1 MKNLKEIYLLR
12 ISWIFRLKKK
22 KIKNEDNFKNINSQT
37 VKSSQIKKSFVSN
50 VENSLNFRQFTSHI
64 PSWGGVIEIIQ
75 DDLNNDYSL
84 YKQYNNL
91 EFMNTCTIDYFLFA
105 IWCVSKVSSESIKC
119 LNILANENQIAR
131 YLIKIIDLID
141 TFQWNRAR
149 SLWILPILQ
158 LKPENWK
165 FSLFGQQSTF
175 FVNKCLQFQEI
186 VFKCTDCEFDLKTIN
201 EYYFKRNDSN
211 ELIINCVLD
220 QPCNKC
226 KNKVYGRFET
236 VPFWIFVS
244 IFDAISFTD
253 LPPSIAIL
261 NKTFNLLCF
270 SFATSHNS
278 VPHFK
283 VFFICKK
290 CFTKS
295 MI

>member
-1 MKNLKEIYLLR
+1 
-12 ISWIFRLKKK
+12 
-22 KIKNEDNFKNINSQT
+22 
-37 VKSSQIKKSFVSN
+37 
-50 VENSLNFRQFTSHI
+50 
-64 PSWGGVIEIIQ
+64 
-75 DDLNNDYSL
+75 
-84 YKQYNNL
+84 
-91 EFMNTCTIDYFLFA
+91 
-105 IWCVSKVSSESIKC
+105 
-119 LNILANENQIAR
+119 
-131 YLIKIIDLID
+131 
-141 TFQWNRAR
+141 
-149 SLWILPILQ
+149 

-211 ELIINCVLD
+211 ELIINCVLE

-253 LPPSIAIL
+253 LPPSITIL

-278 VPHFK
+278 VPHFISIFYLQK
-283 VFFICKK
+283 MFYEIDDLNPNKLFKNLPKIPSISY
-290 CFTKS
+290 CFYYLA
-295 MI
+295 